1 MCPLHDMA
9 KLAARTVVKPPLPT
23 TLLPSIGQKMNVVDA
38 LPDNLKKKGRPKG
51 SGKLTMAK
59 FADAKPLAL
68 LPKTEN
74 QRVKELKELLIN
86 SAGVNVV
93 QKTVQ
98 IALDD
103 DHPAQMAALK
113 LCMDR
118 MLPVTLFEK
127 EKNQRSAVNI
137 TISGI
142 GGINIVDTP
151 TVEAEDI
158 ESKDV

>member
-1 MCPLHDMA
+1 ME
-9 KLAARTVVKPPLPT
+9 T
-23 TLLPSIGQKMNVVDA
+23 TLNVVDA
-38 LPDNLKKKGRPKG
+38 LPDILKKSKGRPKG

-59 FADAKPLAL
+59 YADAKPLAL

-127 EKNQRSAVNI
+127 EGKQRSAITINI
-137 TISGI
+137 TGI
-142 GGINIVDTP
+142 GEITQAQTID
-151 TVEAEDI
+151 AEDI
-158 ESKDV
+158 EAKNDD

>member
-1 MCPLHDMA
+1 ME
-9 KLAARTVVKPPLPT
+9 T
-23 TLLPSIGQKMNVVDA
+23 TLNILDA
-38 LPDNLKKKGRPKG
+38 VPDNLKKAKGRPKG

-59 FADAKPLAL
+59 YADAKPLAM

-74 QRVKELKELLIN
+74 QRVRELKDLLIN

-127 EKNQRSAVNI
+127 EGKQRSAITINI
-137 TISGI
+137 TGI
-142 GGINIVDTP
+142 GEITQAQTID
-151 TVEAEDI
+151 AEDI
-158 ESKDV
+158 EAKNDD